1 MRSERVK
8 TASED
13 QQPPPIPDGSVGKES
28 ACNAGD
34 TGSTPGWGKSPGEGN
49 GNALQL
55 SCLKNPMDIGDWQ
68 ATIHGVPT
76 SWT

>member
-34 TGSTPGWGKSPGEGN
+34 TGSTPGWGKSLEKEM
-49 GNALQL
+49 AMHSSFL
-55 SCLKNPMDIGDWQ
+55 
-68 ATIHGVPT
+68 A
-76 SWT
+76 